1 MAYPEAEYRPLYYRH
16 LDSIHRRRPHNGYP
30 IPLLAPASTQYAS
43 VTLSGANA
51 GLKINGTNYT
61 LIQTVAQLDAL
72 DSHDA
77 TVLPGTT
84 AASVSGN
91 YALGQ
96 NIDASGT
103 TYTDALIE
111 KFSGMPAGL
120 DHTVGNL
127 TITSTALVNNN
138 PVSNL
143 ALIGQTT
150 AGGLV
155 RDIGVVNANISSSAT
170 VVFSSGPQTV
180 YGNFLGAL
188 VGSNLANIS
197 KAYSTGTVVGGNS
210 GGLIGYNGIFPQ
222 PGVFNT
228 ISDSFSTVNVTGA
241 TVGGLIGRSEY
252 LKIYRSHASGTV
264 DSSLGGNSGG
274 LIGYASNTNVYDSYA
289 TGDVL
294 GGTIGVGLGGLIG
307 NVPSGSAPI
316 LIRNSFATGNAT
328 GFYDLGG
335 LVGTVSSSISNFTLE
350 NSYATGNVTSYQN
363 TDVSQPPG
371 IGGLIGAASSFG
383 SNIVTITNSH
393 ATGNVTYTGAFGTG
407 AGGLV
412 GYTQGNGLIA
422 NSYATGN
429 VTGVS
434 GTGGLIGTGGSTNIT
449 NSYAT
454 GNVTGGNN
462 AGGLAGSSSA
472 TITNSYA
479 TGNVVANVQAG
490 GLVGTNAGGTITGSH
505 ATGSVTALGTTTNA
519 TLASAGGL
527 VGTNF
532 GLISNSYATGAV
544 TGQSGY
550 TGGIAGVNF
559 NNSGNPNNTT
569 TGVINNSYYNSEVN
583 PSLPATNFPSG
594 LASQLVAGKV
604 TGGGGLTSAQIKDAP
619 FYINGTI
626 NQVFAARAAAA
637 EAAAAASAAAARL
650 AQTQHAAS
658 GAGNVISNRA
668 TAPTTVPNGLL
679 ATAGRAAVEA
689 VSSADVDALIQG
701 CEPTQTPLPAV
712 RTHTQHASTTT
723 SGPHKVHVSSPG
735 AHYRAR
741 IRSIEVDGQHFDLD
755 NGGRNSAPTP
765 NAQ

>member
-1 MAYPEAEYRPLYYRH
+1 M
-16 LDSIHRRRPHNGYP
+16 
-30 IPLLAPASTQYAS
+30 
-43 VTLSGANA
+43 
-51 GLKINGTNYT
+51 
-61 LIQTVAQLDAL
+61 
-72 DSHDA
+72 
-77 TVLPGTT
+77 
-84 AASVSGN
+84 
-91 YALGQ
+91 
-96 NIDASGT
+96 
-103 TYTDALIE
+103 
-111 KFSGMPAGL
+111 
-120 DHTVGNL
+120 
-127 TITSTALVNNN
+127 
-138 PVSNL
+138 
-143 ALIGQTT
+143 
-150 AGGLV
+150 
-155 RDIGVVNANISSSAT
+155 
-170 VVFSSGPQTV
+170 
-180 YGNFLGAL
+180 
-188 VGSNLANIS
+188 
-197 KAYSTGTVVGGNS
+197 
-210 GGLIGYNGIFPQ
+210 
-222 PGVFNT
+222 
-228 ISDSFSTVNVTGA
+228 
-241 TVGGLIGRSEY
+241 
-252 LKIYRSHASGTV
+252 
-264 DSSLGGNSGG
+264 
-274 LIGYASNTNVYDSYA
+274 
-289 TGDVL
+289 
-294 GGTIGVGLGGLIG
+294 
-307 NVPSGSAPI
+307 PSGSAPI

-637 EAAAAASAAAARL
+637 EAAAAAAARL

-741 IRSIEVDGQHFDLD
+741 IRSIELDGQHFDLG